1 MMMFSPLEQFII
13 TPIFAFHFENFT
25 VFITN
30 FDIAFLLLFII
41 FLALIQIT
49 SAYRYIIP
57 RAPQVLSEQFYFFIL
72 SMLQQQTTLSGRQFF
87 PILYFNFMF
96 ILVSN
101 ILSLF
106 PFGFTITAQFMMIFV
121 LSLTFNICFLFVGL
135 ELHGFS
141 FFKLFYRADLSRALQ
156 FLLVPIEIFSYL
168 LRTISLSVRLFAN
181 MMAGH
186 TLIHIITGFIIVL
199 LSPVPTITDLVLIFL
214 LFAIFTLELGVA
226 FLQAFIFTILLAI
239 YLNEAINPV
248 H

>member
-1 MMMFSPLEQFII
+1 MSLFSPLEQFII
-13 TPIFAFHFENFT
+13 TPILVIPFDT
-25 VFITN
+25 ITIFITN
-30 FDIAFLLLFII
+30 FDLAFFLLFILFFI
-41 FLALIQIT
+41 LIQVT
-49 SAYRYIIP
+49 SAYRYVVP
-57 RAPQVLSEQFYFFIL
+57 RAPQVLSEYFYFFIL
-72 SMLQQQTTLSGRQFF
+72 SMLQQQTTLNGRQFF

-96 ILVSN
+96 ILLSN

-106 PFGFTITAQFMMIFV
+106 PFGFTLTAQFMMIFTI
-121 LSLTFNICFLFVGL
+121 SLTFNICFLCIGL
-135 ELHGFS
+135 ELHGFN
-141 FFKLFYRADLSRALQ
+141 FFKLFYRADLSRILQ
-156 FLLVPIEIFSYL
+156 IILIPIEIFSYL

-199 LSPVPTITDLVLIFL
+199 LSPLPTITDLVLLFL

-239 YLNEAINPV
+239 YLNESINPV

>member
-1 MMMFSPLEQFII
+1 MFSPLEQFII
-13 TPIFAFHFENFT
+13 TPIFVIPFQEFVF
-25 VFITN
+25 FITY
-30 FDIAFLLLFII
+30 FGLGFFLVFLI
-41 FLALIQIT
+41 FLSLIQIT
-49 SAYRYIIP
+49 SAYSYIIT

-72 SMLQQQTTLSGRQFF
+72 SMLQQQTTLAGRQFF

-121 LSLTFNICFLFVGL
+121 ISLTFNICFLFIGL

-141 FFKLFYRADLSRALQ
+141 FFRLFYRADLSRALQ
-156 FLLVPIEIFSYL
+156 LLLIPIEIFSYL

-199 LSPVPTITDLVLIFL
+199 LAPLPTITDVILLLL

-239 YLNEAINPV
+239 YLNEAINPS

>member
-1 MMMFSPLEQFII
+1 MFSPLEQFII
-13 TPIFAFHFENFT
+13 TPILSFT
-25 VFITN
+25 LNDYVFFITN
-30 FDIAFLLLFII
+30 FDLAFFLIFII
-41 FLALIQIT
+41 FLILIQVT
-49 SAYRYIIP
+49 SAYRYVIP
-57 RAPQVLSEQFYFFIL
+57 RAPQVISEQFYFFIL

-87 PILYFNFMF
+87 PLLYFNFMF
-96 ILVSN
+96 ILISN

-106 PFGFTITAQFMMIFV
+106 PFGFTITAQFMMIFII
-121 LSLTFNICFLFVGL
+121 SLTFNLCFLLIGL
-135 ELHGFS
+135 ELHGFN

-156 FLLVPIEIFSYL
+156 LLLIPIEIFSYL

-199 LSPVPTITDLVLIFL
+199 LSPLPTITDLVLIFL

>member
-1 MMMFSPLEQFII
+1 MFSPLEQFII
-13 TPIFAFHFENFT
+13 TPIFVIPYQDLVF
-25 VFITN
+25 FITN
-30 FDIAFLLLFII
+30 FDLAFVLLFII
-41 FLALIQIT
+41 FFILIQIT
-49 SAYRYIIP
+49 SAYRYIVP

-72 SMLQQQTTLSGRQFF
+72 SMLQQQTTLAGRQFF

-101 ILSLF
+101 VLSLF
-106 PFGFTITAQFMMIFV
+106 PFGFTVTAQFMMIFV
-121 LSLTFNICFLFVGL
+121 ISLTFNICFLFIGL
-135 ELHGFS
+135 ELHGFR
-141 FFKLFYRADLSRALQ
+141 FFLLFYRADLSRALQ
-156 FLLVPIEIFSYL
+156 LLLIPIEIFSYL

-199 LSPVPTITDLVLIFL
+199 LAPLPTITDVILLFL

-239 YLNEAINPV
+239 YLNEAINPS

>member
-1 MMMFSPLEQFII
+1 MFSPLEQFII
-13 TPIFAFHFENFT
+13 TPIFVIPFQDLVF
-25 VFITN
+25 FITN
-30 FDIAFLLLFII
+30 FDLAFFLLFLI

-72 SMLQQQTTLSGRQFF
+72 SMLQQQTTLAGRQFF

-121 LSLTFNICFLFVGL
+121 ISLTFNICFLFIGL

-141 FFKLFYRADLSRALQ
+141 FFRLFYRADLSRALQ
-156 FLLVPIEIFSYL
+156 LLLIPIEIFSYL

-199 LSPVPTITDLVLIFL
+199 LAPLPTITDVILLLL

-239 YLNEAINPV
+239 YLNEAINPS

>member
-1 MMMFSPLEQFII
+1 MFSPLEQFII
-13 TPIFAFHFENFT
+13 TPIFVIPFQDLVF
-25 VFITN
+25 FITN
-30 FDIAFLLLFII
+30 FDLAFFLLFLI

-72 SMLQQQTTLSGRQFF
+72 SMLQQQTTLAGRQFF

-121 LSLTFNICFLFVGL
+121 ISLTFNICFLFIGL

-141 FFKLFYRADLSRALQ
+141 FFRLFYRADLSRALQ
-156 FLLVPIEIFSYL
+156 LLLIPIEIFSYL

-199 LSPVPTITDLVLIFL
+199 LAPLPTITDVIL
-214 LFAIFTLELGVA
+214 LLLLCAIFTLELGVA

-239 YLNEAINPV
+239 YLNEAINPS

>member
-1 MMMFSPLEQFII
+1 MFSPLEQFII
-13 TPIFAFHFENFT
+13 TPILAFP
-25 VFITN
+25 VSDYYIFITN
-30 FDIAFLLLFII
+30 FDLAFLLLFII
-41 FLALIQIT
+41 FFILIQIT
-49 SAYRYIIP
+49 SSYRFIIP

-96 ILVSN
+96 ILISN

-121 LSLTFNICFLFVGL
+121 ISLTFNICFLFIGL

-141 FFKLFYRADLSRALQ
+141 FFYLFYRADLSRALQ
-156 FLLVPIEIFSYL
+156 LLLVPIEIFSYL

-199 LSPVPTITDLVLIFL
+199 LSPLPTITDLVLLFL